1 MISVAEAW
9 AQVAA
14 HTAPLASE
22 RIDIADAAGRVLAET
37 VTAERDQPPF
47 DRVTMDGIAVR
58 YAGQQHFGVAG
69 TQFAGDAPLT
79 LENSDTAIEIMTG
92 AALPAGADT
101 VIPVERYTRE
111 GDTVTLEPGYAATT
125 GQFVHRRGSDHVAAT
140 TLLDPGLRLGGPET
154 AVLASAGLATVA
166 VSTPPRVHIVATG
179 NELVAA
185 GQPIADHEVRLSN
198 GPAMRVMLA
207 AAGFPGA
214 RDHHLPDAPEV
225 LREHLGALLDDADV
239 IVLSGGVSKG
249 KADYVP
255 GVLADLGVTRHF
267 HRVAQ
272 RPGKPIWFGTG
283 ASGQLVFGLPGN
295 PVSALACCRRYVV
308 PALALASAERTREP
322 KCFALGADWHF
333 APRLTAFVPVVVEMG
348 TTGPVATPIATNT
361 SGDFTALAG
370 TDGFVELPADR
381 EHFAA
386 GEHYPF
392 FSWTERSA

>member
-14 HTAPLASE
+14 QITPLESE
-22 RIDIADAAGRVLAET
+22 RVNIADAAGRVLAES
-37 VTAERDQPPF
+37 VSAERDQPPF

-58 YAGQQHFGVAG
+58 NSGQARFGVAG
-69 TQFAGDAPLT
+69 TQFAGDVPLT
-79 LENSDTAIEIMTG
+79 LDDSNTAIEIMTG

-101 VIPVERYTRE
+101 VIPVERYARD
-111 GDTVTLEPGYAATT
+111 GDTITLEDGYAATT

-140 TLLDPGLRLGGPET
+140 TLLEPGLRLGGPET

-166 VSTPPRVHIVATG
+166 VSKLPRVHIVATG

-185 GQPIADHEVRLSN
+185 GTPIADHEVRLSN
-198 GPAMRVMLA
+198 GPAMSVMLA
-207 AAGFPGA
+207 AAGYPSA
-214 RDHHLPDAPEV
+214 QAHHLPDSPEV
-225 LREHLGALLDDADV
+225 LRERLGALLDDADV

-255 GVLADLGVTRHF
+255 DVLADLGVTRQF

-283 ASGQLVFGLPGN
+283 PSGQLVFGLPGN
-295 PVSALACCRRYVV
+295 PVSTLACCRRYVV
-308 PALALASAERTREP
+308 PALALASGERAAAP
-322 KCFALGADWHF
+322 KQLALGADWQF
-333 APRLTAFVPVVVEMG
+333 GPPLAAFVPVVLEMG
-348 TTGPVATPIATNT
+348 DAGLVATPLSTNT

-386 GEHYPF
+386 GEPYPF
-392 FSWTERSA
+392 FSWTERSS

>member
-14 HTAPLASE
+14 HIRPLGTE
-22 RIDIADAAGRVLAET
+22 RIDITDAAGRVLAET

-58 YAGQQHFGVAG
+58 YASQHAFGVAG
-69 TQFAGDAPLT
+69 TQFAGDPPLT
-79 LENSDTAIEIMTG
+79 LERDDTAIEIMTG

-111 GDTVTLEPGYAATT
+111 GDTVTLESGYTATT

-140 TLLDPGLRLGGPET
+140 TLLEPGARLGGPET

-166 VSTPPRVHIVATG
+166 VATLPKVHIVATG
-179 NELVAA
+179 NELIAA

-198 GPAMRVMLA
+198 GPAMSVMLS
-207 AAGFPGA
+207 AAGYPGA
-214 RDHHLPDAPEV
+214 QVHHLPDAPNV
-225 LREHLGALLDDADV
+225 LRERLGALLDNADV

-283 ASGQLVFGLPGN
+283 PSGQLVFGLPGN
-295 PVSALACCRRYVV
+295 PVSTLACCRRYVV
-308 PALALASAERTREP
+308 PALALASGEHAP
-322 KCFALGADWHF
+322 QAKWLALSEDWHF
-333 APRLTAFVPVVVEMG
+333 PPALAAFVPVNVRAG
-348 TTGPVATPIATNT
+348 DSGPVAVPVATNT

-386 GEHYPF
+386 GERYPF
-392 FSWTERSA
+392 YGWTARSA